1 MSQRTLCS
9 LEIRLHPTPLTCGC
23 TVPNRRATE
32 NAHVLRTR
40 SQGFLPLAILKLGW
54 RRWRYKSRLR
64 PPLQELVRHN
74 RLVTHHRYLAAQQQR
89 QDIADRLRLRQNNK
103 LRRAR
108 TRAEATGREGI
119 DMSIL
124 ESKPVGQLQKTE
136 CDILESGNHLKGW
149 DRPLTSRARE
159 MDQVQASDSGLC
171 NPAGLD
177 RECRGDSAQAH
188 RRDRVTQVQTA
199 HASADLCFQLASS
212 RGVPD
217 LRRSAHAEPEMS
229 NTTIS
234 QLNAGRQPCDGQA
247 NLSASGSL
255 ARAGAQIAR
264 ADGRLG
270 VCQFGCGFSSFSQRV
285 SALPTPTHHLRPSR
299 PFPAMHA

>member
-1 MSQRTLCS
+1 MSQRPLCS

-23 TVPNRRATE
+23 TEPNRRATE

-40 SQGFLPLAILKLGW
+40 SGGLLPLAILKLGW

-119 DMSIL
+119 DVSIL
-124 ESKPVGQLQKTE
+124 GSKPVEQTSVPRGREKTTE

-159 MDQVQASDSGLC
+159 MDQDKASDSGLC
-171 NPAGLD
+171 
-177 RECRGDSAQAH
+177 
-188 RRDRVTQVQTA
+188 T
-199 HASADLCFQLASS
+199 
-212 RGVPD
+212 
-217 LRRSAHAEPEMS
+217 
-229 NTTIS
+229 
-234 QLNAGRQPCDGQA
+234 
-247 NLSASGSL
+247 
-255 ARAGAQIAR
+255 
-264 ADGRLG
+264 
-270 VCQFGCGFSSFSQRV
+270 GFATLQD
-285 SALPTPTHHLRPSR
+285 
-299 PFPAMHA
+299 